1 MQIGRR
7 VVIRSAAAFG
17 VMAGI
22 IGAPAKAAAQMTP
35 WEETGYI
42 GVNYMYQV
50 KDRAFTERL
59 EADVFGETAT
69 STISHASGG
78 GGGFE
83 IGGAYRVWKNLAAGI
98 AVTSFNTKDGANIS
112 SSVPHPLFVNRPRI
126 GVLDVTSGDYKE
138 VGIHLQG
145 VWVMPLTEKI
155 TVALSGGPS
164 IFNVDQSLIAEVQ
177 PVEIGAPFEL
187 VNLSATTAAI
197 RRTAV
202 GGNVG
207 ADIQYWVNERYGGGI
222 FLRYTAGSVDLPAA
236 GGDQSIDVGGFQ
248 SGIGLRVKF

>member
-1 MQIGRR
+1 M
-7 VVIRSAAAFG
+7 
-17 VMAGI
+17 
-22 IGAPAKAAAQMTP
+22 
-35 WEETGYI
+35 
-42 GVNYMYQV
+42 
-50 KDRAFTERL
+50 
-59 EADVFGETAT
+59 
-69 STISHASGG
+69 
-78 GGGFE
+78 
-83 IGGAYRVWKNLAAGI
+83 
-98 AVTSFNTKDGANIS
+98 
-112 SSVPHPLFVNRPRI
+112 
-126 GVLDVTSGDYKE
+126 TSGDYKE

-164 IFNVDQSLIAEVQ
+164 IFNVDQSLIAEVE
-177 PVEIGAPFEL
+177 PVESGAPFEL
-187 VNLSATTAAI
+187 VNLSATTAAV

-222 FLRYTAGSVDLPAA
+222 FLRYTAGSVDLPTA